1 MADTANIR
9 YSGSVTVSETLE
21 ALDTTS
27 TTTIIHSKV
36 DKTLGGSFNFN
47 PASVSEFSLV
57 TGLET
62 TTGLVDITFSDLT
75 TGHTKATFYDGLTNT
90 AAAATSVDFFFAY
103 IESALSTGTP
113 DATFKFGNSTL
124 FQPMLKGLGDFCIIP
139 MVNYN
144 QGTGNFDVEVI
155 SSGSTTLCKL
165 TVLIANRD

>member
-75 TGHTKATFYDGLTNT
+75 TGHTKATFYDGMT
-90 AAAATSVDFFFAY
+90 AASEASVDFFFAY
-103 IESALSTGTP
+103 IEEALSTGTP

-165 TVLIANRD
+165 TVLMANRD

>member
-1 MADTANIR
+1 MADSANIS
-9 YSGSVTVSETLE
+9 YSGSVVVKETLE
-21 ALDTTS
+21 AADTSNTVS
-27 TTTIIHSKV
+27 LIHSKL
-36 DKTLGGSFNFN
+36 DKTLGGSFNFDAAN
-47 PASVSEFSLV
+47 VAEFSVV

-75 TGHTKATFYDGLTNT
+75 TGHVKVSFYDGMT
-90 AAAATSVDFFFAY
+90 AAGEASVDFFFAT

-124 FQPMLKGLGDFCIIP
+124 FQPMLKGVGDFCIIP

-144 QGTGNFDVEVI
+144 QGTSNFDVEVI

-165 TVLIANRD
+165 TVLMANRD

>member
-1 MADTANIR
+1 MADSATIKYN
-9 YSGSVTVSETLE
+9 GSVSITETLE
-21 ALDTTS
+21 ALDTS
-27 TTTIIHSKV
+27 QTTTIVHSKV
-36 DKTLGGSFNFN
+36 DKAFGTDFSFN

-62 TTGLVDITFSDLT
+62 TTGLVDITFSDLS
-75 TGHTKATFYDGLTNT
+75 TGHTKATFYDGMT
-90 AAAATSVDFFFAY
+90 AASEASVDFFFAY

-144 QGTGNFDVEVI
+144 QGTSNFDVEVI

-165 TVLIANRD
+165 TVLMANRD